1 MIDFDFRP
9 ATLGD
14 FDFLFSLKKNAEY
27 EAIKAVFGWDEEVQQ
42 RIHHEEWQE
51 DQPTIV
57 TVGGQPAGSFLLQ
70 DKGEHL
76 YFCRFFLL
84 ARYHGKGI
92 GSKIL
97 QYCIELADAQRKP
110 IQLCYLQGNRVGSLY
125 QRFGFQFTS
134 EDNAFVYMK
143 RAPLI

>member
-9 ATLGD
+9 ATPGD
-14 FDFLFSLKKNAEY
+14 FGFLFSLKKNAEY

-84 ARYHGKGI
+84 ARYHGKGM

-97 QYCIELADAQRKP
+97 QYCIELADANVSRSNCVIYKE
-110 IQLCYLQGNRVGSLY
+110 IVWAVFINASGSNSRPKTTLLS
-125 QRFGFQFTS
+125 T
-134 EDNAFVYMK
+134 
-143 RAPLI
+143 

>member
-70 DKGEHL
+70 DKASICIFVVSSFWPDTTVKGWEAKYCNTAIL
-76 YFCRFFLL
+76 Y
-84 ARYHGKGI
+84 
-92 GSKIL
+92 
-97 QYCIELADAQRKP
+97 
-110 IQLCYLQGNRVGSLY
+110 
-125 QRFGFQFTS
+125 
-134 EDNAFVYMK
+134 
-143 RAPLI
+143 